1 MLAFY
6 EKLLYFAIVDYIAR
20 TNLYVLTKIT
30 PMKQLST
37 TLVLIVTFYSLFGC
51 QNEQDSTIKTTVTNP
66 DSFSFERS
74 SGGLPFRLMLPRVY
88 DKASVYPLVIVL
100 HSSAER
106 GNDNKKHLQNGSALF
121 LRDSIRTKYPAI
133 VVFPQCP
140 IGQSWEF
147 PWASAKLEEL
157 LMELQSKYPV
167 DKARIYLGGLSD
179 GAGGTYALVPR
190 NPMTFAAAFAV
201 AGHGDAS
208 LASSMKTP
216 RWWVFHGDQDL
227 SINIHESEKMVEALR
242 GVGASV
248 KFTIYPGV
256 GHSVSA
262 DKAWNEANFCQWL
275 FSSRK

>member
-1 MLAFY
+1 
-6 EKLLYFAIVDYIAR
+6 
-20 TNLYVLTKIT
+20 
-30 PMKQLST
+30 MKQLTT
-37 TLVLIVTFYSLFGC
+37 TLLLVITFYSLFGC

-66 DSFSFERS
+66 DSFSFEQS

-106 GNDNKKHLQNGSALF
+106 GNDNKKQLQNGAYLF

-133 VVFPQCP
+133 VVFPQSP

-157 LMELQSKYPV
+157 LMELQSKYAV

-190 NPMTFAAAFAV
+190 NPTTFAAAFAV
-201 AGHGDAS
+201 AGHGDVS

-227 SINIHESEKMVEALR
+227 SADIHESEEMVEALR
-242 GVGASV
+242 RVGASV
-248 KFTIYPGV
+248 KFTVYLGV
-256 GHSVSA
+256 GHSESA
-262 DKAWNEANFCQWL
+262 GKALNEATFCQWL
-275 FSSRK
+275 FSNKK